1 MAKEDIRRYRDLLL
15 TDEEFQKKFA
25 AAAEAYKG
33 EQTEQ
38 AVFENVM
45 LPLGKEY
52 GLSATYDEFKEYTA
66 AFSGDTSGELSED
79 ELSQV
84 AGGKDSGGGGL
95 IWTKC
100 MLVGVGIGGGGALK
114 RISTGYDTGA
124 GLCIGLGAGANTM
137 SCAGSGDVESIF

>member
-1 MAKEDIRRYRDLLL
+1 MAKEDLRKYRDLLL

-66 AFSGDTSGELSED
+66 AFAGGTSGELSED
-79 ELSQV
+79 ELAQV
-84 AGGKDSGGGGL
+84 AGGKDGIGL
-95 IWTKC
+95 GTGKC
-100 MLVGVGIGGGGALK
+100 MILGVGIGGGGAMSK
-114 RISTGYDTGA
+114 SPNGWYFGTGLCLGIGA
-124 GLCIGLGAGANTM
+124 GIGDY
-137 SCAGSGDVESIF
+137 SCSGSGESNEL